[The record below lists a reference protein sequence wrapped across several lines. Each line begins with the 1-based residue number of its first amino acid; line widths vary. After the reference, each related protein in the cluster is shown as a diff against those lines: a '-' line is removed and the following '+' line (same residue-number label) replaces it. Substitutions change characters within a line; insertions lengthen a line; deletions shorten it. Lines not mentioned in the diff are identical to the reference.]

1 MTSTSSDARS
11 GDSYRAVLERLQSR
25 GRFGINLGLDRT
37 TALLR
42 ELGDPHLQLRGALI
56 GGTNGKGSTQQLVAS
71 ALREAGLRVGQTPK
85 PHLVSYRERITIDGE
100 PISRA
105 DFADL
110 IEEVL
115 DHAESVTG
123 QHGPPTEFEVL
134 TAAAF
139 TWFHRKRVDVAI
151 VEVGLGGRLD
161 ATNVWNGGVAAI
173 TNVALDHT
181 EHLGSTI
188 EAIAVEKA
196 QIIKGGEWAAI
207 TGAEEPALS
216 VIRRRAAELDVYLE
230 TREPFEVIGMDRLGT
245 YVRTPSEHELQI
257 GLLGRHQAANASVAL
272 GILAALERGTGGEIF
287 DSPEEFEHG
296 LASARWPGRL
306 EMLPVTED
314 RPDVLLDGAHNPHGA
329 AALAVAVDE
338 LIPDDQPVT
347 LLIGV
352 VREKD
357 LDGVIGALRSSRVLS
372 RATVIATT
380 VPDSDRATPAAD
392 LAALWPGAIAVADTD
407 AALEDALGR
416 ASKSAGI
423 VVVAGSLYLV
433 GHVRARLLGLEKD

>member
-1 MTSTSSDARS
+1 MLDYADA
-11 GDSYRAVLERLQSR
+11 
-25 GRFGINLGLDRT
+25 
-37 TALLR
+37 
-42 ELGDPHLQLRGALI
+42 
-56 GGTNGKGSTQQLVAS
+56 VA
-71 ALREAGLRVGQTPK
+71 P
-85 PHLVSYRERITIDGE
+85 
-100 PISRA
+100 
-105 DFADL
+105 
-110 IEEVL
+110 
-115 DHAESVTG
+115 

-139 TWFHRKRVDVAI
+139 TWFHRQQVDVAV

-181 EHLGSTI
+181 EHLGPTI
-188 EAIAVEKA
+188 EAIAAEKA

-207 TGAEEPALS
+207 TGADEPALS
-216 VIRRRAAELDVYLE
+216 VIRRRAADVDVALE
-230 TREPFEVIGMDRLGT
+230 TREPFEVVGMDRSGT
-245 YVRTPSEHELQI
+245 YVRTPSERELRV

-272 GILAALERGTGGEIF
+272 GILAALGRGTDGEIF
-287 DSPEEFEHG
+287 DTSGEFERG
-296 LASARWPGRL
+296 LANARWPGRL
-306 EMLPVTED
+306 ELLERQAG
-314 RPDVLLDGAHNPHGA
+314 RPELLLDGAHNPHGA
-329 AALAVAVDE
+329 AALAAAADE
-338 LIPDDQPVT
+338 LIDDEQAVT

-380 VPDSDRATPAAD
+380 VPDTDRSTPATD
-392 LAALWPGAIAVADTD
+392 LTALWPGAIAVAGTD
-407 AALEDALGR
+407 DALDDALGR
-416 ASKSAGI
+416 ASKSDGI